1 MQRILKSPFLL
12 VIGIAALVLLLP
24 SLLPSAFY
32 IRVVALVF
40 IASLKMKTIGV
51 VGETPVA
58 RLAGT
63 VEEISL
69 MRRCLASREQPHQ
82 RIA

>member
-1 MQRILKSPFLL
+1 MST
-12 VIGIAALVLLLP
+12 LLP
-24 SLLPSAFY
+24 AFHAEEVGRNWY
-32 IRVVALVF
+32 VAASRTSTVVALVF

-51 VGETPVA
+51 VGETPMA

-69 MRRCLASREQPHQ
+69 TRRCLASRDQPHQ